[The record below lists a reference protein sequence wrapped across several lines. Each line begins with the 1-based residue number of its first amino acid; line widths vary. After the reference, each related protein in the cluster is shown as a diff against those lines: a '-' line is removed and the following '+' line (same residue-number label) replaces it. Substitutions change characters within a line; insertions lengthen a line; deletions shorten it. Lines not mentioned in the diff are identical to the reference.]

1 MKAALQQ
8 VPGLEL
14 ERPIVFIDLETTGFN
29 AREDR
34 IVELA
39 CLRVHPNRQV
49 GGQSVWCRLCFMQQA
64 SATCGTCDRHGQHS
78 TPS

>member
-1 MKAALQQ
+1 MAERDNLKAALQQ

-14 ERPIVFIDLETTGFN
+14 ERPIVFFDLETTGFN

-39 CLRVHPNRQV
+39 CVRVHPNRQV
-49 GGQSVWCRLCFMQQA
+49 GVGQSDAAVLHVA
-64 SATCGTCDRHGQHS
+64 SLS
-78 TPS
+78 NM